1 MPRGDVVSAK
11 PHIPDWLRRILR
23 ISAGHRYYPLVV
35 ALIAFAATVTFSFP
49 FVIVLIPAVLIA
61 PGRWLSLGVLSGLA
75 SGLAGGALV
84 EVFHF
89 MGYELVLSRFPQ
101 VAASEKWQFAAD
113 WLDRYGLLALAVVA
127 GSPMPQTPV
136 VFLYSLAH
144 PSTVGAM
151 IAIGIGKTVKYVVL
165 AWLTQHYPK
174 RFRNYR

>member
-1 MPRGDVVSAK
+1 MPRGEVVSAK